1 MADLTEEI
9 EALVSRRIREGFD
22 GFEEIVG
29 SSVEELADEHPDIDF
44 EPFVRAAA
52 KAAWSRAREEQASW
66 PVPTDCDRLD
76 RAFAALERA
85 GVVARQNFTCCQTC
99 GHAEIGDEI
108 AQALTKAE
116 AVGYTFYHMQDTERA
131 AEGGGLFLA
140 YGSLERTEAAQQKVG
155 WTIVEAL
162 RREGLAA
169 EWNGDVGKRIE
180 VKNLLWRRRRKFTCR
195 PGRIE
200 PNPGEQVAKS
210 PLTLSSPRGER
221 GTLRNVAE
229 ENSGVPSPLG
239 ERDRVRGDFAT
250 CSPGFGIAPA
260 DREALI

>member
-9 EALVSRRIREGFD
+9 EAAVTRRIREGFD
-22 GFEEIVG
+22 GFEEIVEG
-29 SSVEELADEHPDIDF
+29 SVEELADEHLDIDF
-44 EPFVRAAA
+44 EPLVRAAA

-66 PVPTDCDRLD
+66 PIPTDCDRLD

-116 AVGYTFYHMQDTERA
+116 AIGYTFYHMQDTERA

-155 WTIVEAL
+155 WSIVEAL
-162 RREGLAA
+162 RREGLPA

-180 VKNLLWRRRRKFTCR
+180 VKNLLWRRRRKF
-195 PGRIE
+195 
-200 PNPGEQVAKS
+200 A
-210 PLTLSSPRGER
+210 
-221 GTLRNVAE
+221 
-229 ENSGVPSPLG
+229 
-239 ERDRVRGDFAT
+239 
-250 CSPGFGIAPA
+250 
-260 DREALI
+260 

>member
-1 MADLTEEI
+1 MSTLTSI
-9 EALVSRRIREGFD
+9 
-22 GFEEIVG
+22 
-29 SSVEELADEHPDIDF
+29 SSL
-44 EPFVRAAA
+44 
-52 KAAWSRAREEQASW
+52 RARRGKGGMVAGPRGASIVAGAYGLR
-66 PVPTDCDRLD
+66 PPRPRL
-76 RAFAALERA
+76 RGARTR

-180 VKNLLWRRRRKFTCR
+180 VKNLLWRRRRKFT
-195 PGRIE
+195 
-200 PNPGEQVAKS
+200 
-210 PLTLSSPRGER
+210 
-221 GTLRNVAE
+221 
-229 ENSGVPSPLG
+229 
-239 ERDRVRGDFAT
+239 
-250 CSPGFGIAPA
+250 
-260 DREALI
+260 